1 MTQVFCITTKQ
12 RTPRAM
18 KLILVDQRHGQTRT
32 IVLKGW
38 LKGLISICILGAP
51 VAFAYLGY
59 QFAVSQDP
67 HEYSFEVSQGWS
79 EDIATQAD
87 TLERLKQESE
97 EQVEALTLRL
107 AMLQARLL
115 RMEALGE
122 RITTV
127 AQLDSGEFNFSSP
140 PAVGGPLLADS
151 VPYSP
156 PDFVEALTDLEQQ
169 IANRAQ
175 QLEILEGLMLE
186 RQFESDVFITGR
198 PVKQGWMSSPFG
210 RRTDPF
216 TGQLAWHSG
225 VDFAT
230 GAAGEDVIAVAAGVV
245 TASGERQGYGLTV
258 DVNHGNGYVTRY
270 GHAEKLLVDVGE
282 IIQKGQTI
290 ALVGSTGRSTGPH
303 VHFEV
308 YKHGRVVDPS
318 SYIHRTSR

>member
-1 MTQVFCITTKQ
+1 
-12 RTPRAM
+12 M

-32 IVLKGW
+32 IILKGW
-38 LKGLISICILGAP
+38 LKGLLSICILGAP

-67 HEYSFEVSQGWS
+67 QEYSLEVSQGWN
-79 EDIATQAD
+79 EDLANQAD
-87 TLERLKQESE
+87 ALESLKQESE
-97 EQVEALTLRL
+97 EQIEALTLRL

-127 AQLDSGEFNFSSP
+127 AQLDSGEFNFSNP
-140 PAVGGPLLADS
+140 PGLGGPLLTDM

-156 PDFVEALTDLEQQ
+156 PNFVEAITELEQQ
-169 IANRAQ
+169 IADRAQ

-186 RQFESDVFITGR
+186 RQFESEVFLTGR
-198 PVKQGWMSSPFG
+198 PIKKGWMSSPFG

-216 TGQLAWHSG
+216 TGQIAWHSG

-245 TASGERQGYGLTV
+245 TAAGDRQGYGLTV

-282 IIQKGQTI
+282 IIKKGQTI

>member
-1 MTQVFCITTKQ
+1 
-12 RTPRAM
+12 M

-38 LKGLISICILGAP
+38 LKGLLSICILGAP
-51 VAFAYLGY
+51 VAFGYLGY
-59 QFAVSQDP
+59 EFAVSQDP
-67 HEYSFEVSQGWS
+67 LEYSHETTLSWNES
-79 EDIATQAD
+79 LANQAS
-87 TLERLKQESE
+87 TLDRLKHESE
-97 EQVEALTLRL
+97 EQLEALTLRL

-127 AQLDSGEFNFSSP
+127 AKLDAGEFNFDSD
-140 PAVGGPLLADS
+140 PAVGGPLLSDT

-156 PDFVEALTDLEQQ
+156 PAFIDAIADLEQQ
-169 IANRAQ
+169 IADRAQ
-175 QLEILEGLMLE
+175 QLEILEGLMTE

-198 PVKQGWMSSPFG
+198 PVKQGWLSSPFG

-216 TGQLAWHSG
+216 NGQLAWHG
-225 VDFAT
+225 GIDFAT
-230 GAAGEDVIAVAAGVV
+230 GEAGVDVIAVAAGVV
-245 TASGERQGYGLTV
+245 TAAGERQGYGLTV
-258 DVNHGNGYVTRY
+258 DINHGNGYVTRY

-308 YKHGRVVDPS
+308 YKHGRVVDPA
-318 SYIHRTSR
+318 SYIQRTER

>member
-1 MTQVFCITTKQ
+1 
-12 RTPRAM
+12 M

-38 LKGLISICILGAP
+38 LKGLLSICILGAP
-51 VAFAYLGY
+51 VAFGYVGY

-67 HEYSFEVSQGWS
+67 LEYSHETTLAWNDSLS
-79 EDIATQAD
+79 KQAD
-87 TLERLKQESE
+87 ALDRLKRESE
-97 EQVEALTLRL
+97 EQLEALTRRL

-127 AQLDSGEFNFSSP
+127 AKLDTGEFNFASEP
-140 PAVGGPLLADS
+140 GVGGPLLSDS

-156 PDFVEALTDLEQQ
+156 PEFIDAISDLEQQ
-169 IANRAQ
+169 IADRAQ
-175 QLEILEGLMLE
+175 QLEILEGLMTE
-186 RQFESDVFITGR
+186 RQFEAEVFIAGR
-198 PVKQGWMSSPFG
+198 PIKQGWLSSPFG

-216 TGQLAWHSG
+216 SGQLAWHAG
-225 VDFAT
+225 IDFAT
-230 GAAGEDVIAVAAGVV
+230 GEAGEDVIAVAAGVV
-245 TASGERQGYGLTV
+245 TAAGERQGYGLTV
-258 DVNHGNGYVTRY
+258 DINHGNGYVTRY

-282 IIQKGQTI
+282 IIQKGQAI

-308 YKHGRVVDPS
+308 YKHGRIVDPA
-318 SYIHRTSR
+318 SYIHRTER

>member
-1 MTQVFCITTKQ
+1 
-12 RTPRAM
+12 M

-38 LKGLISICILGAP
+38 LKGLLSICILGAP
-51 VAFAYLGY
+51 VAFGYLGY

-67 HEYSFEVSQGWS
+67 LEYSHETTLTWNENLVK
-79 EDIATQAD
+79 QAD
-87 TLERLKQESE
+87 ALDRLKLESE
-97 EQVEALTLRL
+97 EQLEALTLRL

-127 AQLDSGEFNFSSP
+127 AKLDAGEFNFASD
-140 PAVGGPLLADS
+140 PAVGGPLFADT
-151 VPYSP
+151 VPYTP
-156 PDFVEALTDLEQQ
+156 PAFMDAIADLEQQ
-169 IANRAQ
+169 IADRAQ
-175 QLEILEGLMLE
+175 QLEILEGLMTE
-186 RQFESDVFITGR
+186 RQFEADIFITGR
-198 PVKQGWMSSPFG
+198 PVKQGWLSSPFG

-216 TGQLAWHSG
+216 NGQLAWHAG
-225 VDFAT
+225 IDFAT
-230 GAAGEDVIAVAAGVV
+230 GEAGVDVIAVAAGVV
-245 TASGERQGYGLTV
+245 TAAGERQGYGLTV
-258 DVNHGNGYVTRY
+258 DINHGNGYVTRY

-308 YKHGRVVDPS
+308 YKHGRVVDPA
-318 SYIHRTSR
+318 SYIQRTER

>member
-1 MTQVFCITTKQ
+1 
-12 RTPRAM
+12 M

-38 LKGLISICILGAP
+38 LKGLLSICILGAP
-51 VAFAYLGY
+51 VAFGYFGY

-67 HEYSFEVSQGWS
+67 HEYSQETTLAWS
-79 EDIATQAD
+79 EDLANQAD
-87 TLERLKQESE
+87 ALERLKLESE
-97 EQVEALTLRL
+97 EQLEALTLRL
-107 AMLQARLL
+107 AVLQARLL

-127 AQLDSGEFNFSSP
+127 AKLDAGEFNFAGE
-140 PAVGGPLLADS
+140 PAVGGPLLSDT

-156 PDFVEALTDLEQQ
+156 PAFVDAIADLEQQ
-169 IANRAQ
+169 IADRAQ
-175 QLEILEGLMLE
+175 QLEILEGLMTE
-186 RQFESDVFITGR
+186 RQFESEVFITGR
-198 PVKQGWMSSPFG
+198 PIKQGWLSSPFG

-216 TGQLAWHSG
+216 NGQLAWHTG

-230 GAAGEDVIAVAAGVV
+230 GEAGEDVIAVAAGVV
-245 TASGERQGYGLTV
+245 TAAGERQGYGLTV
-258 DVNHGNGYVTRY
+258 DINHGNGYVTRY

-308 YKHGRVVDPS
+308 YKHGRVVDPA
-318 SYIHRTSR
+318 SYIHRTER